1 MIDGASE
8 HTTYAPTPPPSPSS
22 PTASRYLRRAAADGS
37 DLIAERRHGD
47 QKLIVLVEHAAAGGL
62 VQTQQALTAQHVQG
76 ET

>member
-1 MIDGASE
+1 MGHQS
-8 HTTYAPTPPPSPSS
+8 TPRTVPPPSPSS